1 MPDEKAVSA
10 VAFLKA
16 AVAYYKSL
24 GVSVARVMTDN
35 GSCYKS
41 LAFARACRRLKIKHI
56 RTKPYTRTKCACA
69 ASLVRDIVER
79 ATITADRIEIRL
91 GKQKQRPAH
100 DDALRGL
107 AGTMA
112 SPQIMCIR
120 AKADIV
126 EKPKPEPSH

>member
-1 MPDEKAVSA
+1 LFSFPGRQDDQVDALTQGLA
-10 VAFLKA
+10 WGRLGQFLYDRSQA
-16 AVAYYKSL
+16 I
-24 GVSVARVMTDN
+24 G
-35 GSCYKS
+35 
-41 LAFARACRRLKIKHI
+41 RA
-56 RTKPYTRTKCACA
+56 
-69 ASLVRDIVER
+69 
-79 ATITADRIEIRL
+79 L

-112 SPQIMCIR
+112 SPQIMWIR

>member
-1 MPDEKAVSA
+1 MGP
-10 VAFLKA
+10 
-16 AVAYYKSL
+16 
-24 GVSVARVMTDN
+24 AR
-35 GSCYKS
+35 
-41 LAFARACRRLKIKHI
+41 
-56 RTKPYTRTKCACA
+56 
-69 ASLVRDIVER
+69 
-79 ATITADRIEIRL
+79 
-91 GKQKQRPAH
+91 

>member
-1 MPDEKAVSA
+1 M
-10 VAFLKA
+10 
-16 AVAYYKSL
+16 L
-24 GVSVARVMTDN
+24 GV
-35 GSCYKS
+35 
-41 LAFARACRRLKIKHI
+41 
-56 RTKPYTRTKCACA
+56 
-69 ASLVRDIVER
+69 
-79 ATITADRIEIRL
+79 RL

>member
-1 MPDEKAVSA
+1 VWVPA
-10 VAFLKA
+10 
-16 AVAYYKSL
+16 
-24 GVSVARVMTDN
+24 DN
-35 GSCYKS
+35 DNRP
-41 LAFARACRRLKIKHI
+41 L
-56 RTKPYTRTKCACA
+56 ACA
-69 ASLVRDIVER
+69 YEVRIDFHWLSGSRVKRWLAAPPVEMKSLVRDIVER

>member
-1 MPDEKAVSA
+1 VKR
-10 VAFLKA
+10 LLA
-16 AVAYYKSL
+16 APPVEMK
-24 GVSVARVMTDN
+24 
-35 GSCYKS
+35 
-41 LAFARACRRLKIKHI
+41 
-56 RTKPYTRTKCACA
+56 
-69 ASLVRDIVER
+69 SLVRDIVER
-79 ATITADRIEIRL
+79 ATITADRVEIRL

>member
-1 MPDEKAVSA
+1 M
-10 VAFLKA
+10 
-16 AVAYYKSL
+16 
-24 GVSVARVMTDN
+24 G
-35 GSCYKS
+35 
-41 LAFARACRRLKIKHI
+41 
-56 RTKPYTRTKCACA
+56 
-69 ASLVRDIVER
+69 
-79 ATITADRIEIRL
+79 
-91 GKQKQRPAH
+91 PAH

>member
-1 MPDEKAVSA
+1 MIEPLSSNCIQEPQPHSTA
-10 VAFLKA
+10 
-16 AVAYYKSL
+16 
-24 GVSVARVMTDN
+24 
-35 GSCYKS
+35 
-41 LAFARACRRLKIKHI
+41 
-56 RTKPYTRTKCACA
+56 TRTKCACA

>member
-1 MPDEKAVSA
+1 MASPQNTEEIVKTAMAMANTLSPGPRR
-10 VAFLKA
+10 
-16 AVAYYKSL
+16 L
-24 GVSVARVMTDN
+24 GVMPVPVPALMLGV
-35 GSCYKS
+35 
-41 LAFARACRRLKIKHI
+41 
-56 RTKPYTRTKCACA
+56 
-69 ASLVRDIVER
+69 
-79 ATITADRIEIRL
+79 RL

>member
-1 MPDEKAVSA
+1 VWVPA
-10 VAFLKA
+10 
-16 AVAYYKSL
+16 
-24 GVSVARVMTDN
+24 DN
-35 GSCYKS
+35 DNRP
-41 LAFARACRRLKIKHI
+41 L
-56 RTKPYTRTKCACA
+56 ACA
-69 ASLVRDIVER
+69 YEVRIDFHWLSGNRVKRWLAAPPVEMKSLVRDIVER